1 MPVGVRDLEWALRLG
16 HLGKPNIT
24 CWSKL
29 AHWFRQTLYLCASHR
44 RLIWRFSPFWLISPN
59 IRTTRQIGAVAP
71 YPFAGARGQSVAA
84 RPFIREL
91 RTNDELRLL
100 AQLGR
105 PDQLSGRL
113 NRLTRSRRTSQWAID
128 TFERLPIP

>member
-44 RLIWRFSPFWLISPN
+44 RLIWRFSPSWLISPN
-59 IRTTRQIGAVAP
+59 IRTTRQIGAVAS
-71 YPFAGARGQSVAA
+71 YPSAGARGQEVAA
-84 RPFIREL
+84 RPSLCER
-91 RTNDELRLL
+91 RTDAEHGAL
-100 AQLGR
+100 ALLGR
-105 PDQLSGRL
+105 PRQLPESL
-113 NRLTRSRRTSQWAID
+113 DRLTRSRQTS
-128 TFERLPIP
+128 RLLSSH